1 MTEPSPPYPPG
12 RRRDLTLVSAGIGLD
27 GGGRALAGRLVA
39 RAAMEWATARGV
51 RAQLLALGAPGDAPA
66 SALPQG
72 TGERTHCFGRSF
84 ARLAAAT
91 LRAELSPRR
100 PALVF
105 DLLGL
110 ARSQTLLPSA
120 WRTPYLVMLY
130 GIEVWRPLE
139 PGRKLAL
146 SGAAIRLAISRY
158 TLSRARELHPGL
170 SAEILPLALEERPA
184 EGRVDL
190 SVVERTGEGFA
201 LIVGR
206 MASGE
211 RYKGH
216 DELLEAL
223 PRVASQVADARLVV
237 AGGGDDRP
245 RLEAKAAS
253 LGVADRVLFT
263 GFVSEATL
271 AVLYDRAALLAMP
284 SRGEGFGLVYLEAM
298 RVGKVCLAA
307 RDTAAAEVVIDGETG
322 LLVDPSDGEE
332 LAAALA
338 RLLGEPETRRRMG
351 AAGKIRWEQEFR
363 YELFR
368 DRLAGHLD
376 RLTGRGSGERPQ
388 SIHENPEP

>member
-1 MTEPSPPYPPG
+1 MNELLHPFPPG
-12 RRRDLTLVSAGIGLD
+12 PRRDLALISAGIGLD

-39 RAAMEWATARGV
+39 SVAREWAISRGV
-51 RAQLLALGAPGDAPA
+51 RADLLALGDPGDVPA
-66 SALPQG
+66 STPVRAPSR
-72 TGERTHCFGRSF
+72 RTRFFGRSF
-84 ARLAAAT
+84 AHLAAAT
-91 LRAELSPRR
+91 LAAELSPRR

-110 ARSQTLLPSA
+110 ARSQALLPPS
-120 WRTPYLVMLY
+120 WRTPYLVLLY

-139 PGRKLAL
+139 ASRKRAL
-146 SGAAIRLAISRY
+146 SGAAIRLAISHY

-170 SAEILPLALEERPA
+170 SAEILPLTLEERPA
-184 EGRVDL
+184 EGTIDL
-190 SVVERTGEGFA
+190 PLVERVGEGFA

-206 MASGE
+206 MAASE

-223 PRVASQVADARLVV
+223 PAVAREVAGARLVI
-237 AGGGDDRP
+237 AGGGDDRA

-253 LGVADRVLFT
+253 LGVAERVVFA

-298 RVGKVCLAA
+298 RAGKPCLAA
-307 RDTAAAEVVIDGETG
+307 RGTAAAEVVVHGETG
-322 LLVDPSDGEE
+322 LLVDPADGEE
-332 LAAALA
+332 LTAALA
-338 RLLGEPETRRRMG
+338 RLLGEPETGRRMG
-351 AAGKIRWEQEFR
+351 AAGKIRWEREFGYAR
-363 YELFR
+363 FR

-376 RLTGRGSGERPQ
+376 RLAARPVA
-388 SIHENPEP
+388 

>member
-1 MTEPSPPYPPG
+1 MTEPSPLFPPG
-12 RRRDLTLVSAGIGLD
+12 RRRDLTLISAGIGLD

-39 RAAMEWATARGV
+39 RVAMEWAISRGV
-51 RAQLLALGAPGDAPA
+51 RADLLTLGAPGDAPA
-66 SALPQG
+66 SALPLG
-72 TGERTHCFGRSF
+72 TAERTRHFGRSF

-91 LRAELSPRR
+91 FSAELSPRR

-110 ARSQTLLPSA
+110 ARSQSLLPSA

-139 PGRKLAL
+139 PSRKRAL
-146 SGAAIRLAISRY
+146 RGAAIRLAISRY
-158 TLSRARELHPGL
+158 TLSRARELYPGL

-184 EGRVDL
+184 EGQVDL
-190 SVVERTGEGFA
+190 DVVERAGEGFA

-206 MASGE
+206 MASSE

-216 DELLEAL
+216 DELFEAL
-223 PRVASQVADARLVV
+223 PRVLSRVPDARLVI

-253 LGVADRVLFT
+253 LGVADRLFFT

-298 RVGKVCLAA
+298 RVGIACLAA
-307 RDTAAAEVVIDGETG
+307 RGTAAAEVVADGETG
-322 LLVDPSDGEE
+322 ILVDPSDCEE

-338 RLLGEPETRRRMG
+338 RLLGEPEIRRRMG
-351 AAGKIRWEQEFR
+351 AAGKIRWEREFR
-363 YELFR
+363 YALFR
-368 DRLAGHLD
+368 DRLAGHFD
-376 RLTGRGSGERPQ
+376 RLAVAAP
-388 SIHENPEP
+388 

>member
-1 MTEPSPPYPPG
+1 MIDPPNRFPPG
-12 RRRDLTLVSAGIGLD
+12 PRRDLTLISAGIGLD

-39 RAAMEWATARGV
+39 RVAMEWATARGV
-51 RAQLLALGAPGDAPA
+51 RADLLALGAPDDAPA
-66 SALPQG
+66 AALSGGPG
-72 TGERTHCFGRSF
+72 MRARFFGRSF

-91 LRAELSPRR
+91 LSAELSPRR

-110 ARSQTLLPSA
+110 ARSQALLPRA

-139 PGRKLAL
+139 PSRKRAL
-146 SGAAIRLAISRY
+146 SGAATRLAISQY
-158 TLSRARELHPGL
+158 TLSRARALHPGL
-170 SAEILPLALEERPA
+170 SAEILPLALEERQP
-184 EGRVDL
+184 EGEVDL
-190 SVVERTGEGFA
+190 PLVERAGEDFA

-206 MASGE
+206 MAASE

-223 PRVASQVADARLVV
+223 PAVAREVAEARLVI
-237 AGGGDDRP
+237 AGGGDDRA

-253 LGVADRVLFT
+253 LGLVDRVFFT

-298 RVGKVCLAA
+298 RAGKPCLAA
-307 RDTAAAEVVIDGETG
+307 RATAAAEVVVDGETG
-322 LLVDPSDGEE
+322 LLVDPADGEE
-332 LAAALA
+332 LAAALL
-338 RLLGEPETRRRMG
+338 RLLGDPETRRRMG
-351 AAGKIRWEQEFR
+351 AAGKIRWDREFR
-363 YELFR
+363 YARFR

-376 RLTGRGSGERPQ
+376 RLAGGQ
-388 SIHENPEP
+388 A